1 MYCTAERSNDLQC
14 TAERSNDLQ
23 CTAEKPW
30 KEQSKMEEQRRLV
43 AKLINDHNAAN
54 STHNAVKKVSHK
66 VDPTLYYLTIIQLE

>member
-1 MYCTAERSNDLQC
+1 MYCTSLLKGQMICSALLKNPERN
-14 TAERSNDLQ
+14 
-23 CTAEKPW
+23 
-30 KEQSKMEEQRRLV
+30 SKMEEQRRLV